1 MGHEPKWLTLSSVR
15 YLVSAGIGTVIAIQQ
30 NLRADFGGFL
40 AAGGGTVIHDFV
52 TMNGTALSAPLIFL
66 VLQGIF
72 TVLIWRPGRVG
83 LVSVAGL
90 TLLGGIYTLA
100 QLGEPIVLRILNPAS
115 FDLAQAVV
123 LAADLMLS
131 AAMLIFGIR
140 EWRGR
145 RATH

>member
-1 MGHEPKWLTLSSVR
+1 
-15 YLVSAGIGTVIAIQQ
+15 
-30 NLRADFGGFL
+30 
-40 AAGGGTVIHDFV
+40 
-52 TMNGTALSAPLIFL
+52 
-66 VLQGIF
+66 
-72 TVLIWRPGRVG
+72 
-83 LVSVAGL
+83 VAGL